1 MPLVGLVRPV
11 RTMGG
16 LDCHG
21 AMHSGLGPRLFK
33 YQQPD
38 AAGVFG
44 ILGWGP
50 GIGLSGVRTSYPC
63 CSYYDEHN
71 ELHDDYYPYVH
82 YHHVV
87 FNDHQH
93 VHHDDLHDAPV
104 ATRSHTVS
112 ERDSS
117 EWIWMSC
124 ESSSPAVLQVW
135 GVADVYLSLG
145 WGPSDGDCAS
155 VCDDHNH
162 QDHYHS
168 TRAYD
173 DGCSFGVLE
182 RVVVGPGAGVAGF
195 NR

>member
-1 MPLVGLVRPV
+1 M
-11 RTMGG
+11 RTMEG

-44 ILGWGP
+44 LLGRGA
-50 GIGLSGVRTSYPC
+50 GVGLPGVRISHPC
-63 CSYYDEHN
+63 PCDYYDARPN
-71 ELHDDYYPYVH
+71 DDYHEARPNDDYHPCAH
-82 YHHVV
+82 YNHVV
-87 FNDHQH
+87 FNNHHH
-93 VHHDDLHDAPV
+93 VHYDDVHDASV
-104 ATRSHTVS
+104 ATPPHAVS

-117 EWIWMSC
+117 EGVWMSC
-124 ESSSPAVLQVW
+124 ESSSPAFLQEG

-145 WGPSDGDCAS
+145 WRPSYGDCAS

-168 TRAYD
+168 TRDHD
-173 DGCSFGVLE
+173 DGCSVGVLQ
-182 RVVVGPGAGVAGF
+182 RVVVGPGAGVEGF